1 MLSLTLPSAM
11 VKNAKQCTLQQ
22 IMSRSEGVVAGVVV
36 VVVVMV
42 VLGSE
47 LCLEECACI
56 PFVYSCQAG

>member
-1 MLSLTLPSAM
+1 MLSLTLPLAM

-36 VVVVMV
+36 VVVVM
-42 VLGSE
+42 GSE